1 LRVDT
6 SERRDYPRRC
16 DISGCEKDDDM
27 MVTKNALKARLKQ
40 GLPCFGTWLHTASPS
55 VAEMVSYVGLDF
67 VIIDLEHGPG
77 GVETATA
84 MMQAMAAG
92 GTTAMIRVP
101 SGDPAY
107 LKRIVDAGAQA
118 LLIPMVNTADE
129 AKGIVDACLYPPRG
143 QRGNAAIVVRGSRY
157 GLIEDYVARAHEE
170 MLIVPQI
177 ETVAAVDNAGAIAAV
192 PGIDMV
198 FIGPVDLSGSA
209 GLPDQTGHPQVERLI
224 AKALAAI
231 RAAGKPAGTVP
242 RVARDWRDLFAD
254 GFSLVATGSDLIHIR
269 QGALAQ
275 AEEWRK
281 HMGAKVG

>member
-1 LRVDT
+1 
-6 SERRDYPRRC
+6 
-16 DISGCEKDDDM
+16 M
-27 MVTKNALKARLKQ
+27 MMAKNALKARLAQ
-40 GLPCFGTWLHTASPS
+40 GLPCFGTWLHSASPS
-55 VAEMVSYVGLDF
+55 VAEMVSYCRLDF

-77 GVETATA
+77 GIETATA

-118 LLIPMVNTADE
+118 VLIPMVNTADE
-129 AKGIVDACLYPPRG
+129 AKAIVDACLYPPRG
-143 QRGNAAIVVRGSRY
+143 QRGNAAIVVRGSRF
-157 GLIEDYVARAHEE
+157 GLVEDYVARAHEE

-209 GLPDQTGHPQVERLI
+209 GLPGQTGAPEVERLI
-224 AKALAAI
+224 AKAFNSI
-231 RAAGKPAGTVP
+231 RTAGKPVGTVP
-242 RVARDWRDLFAD
+242 REGRDWRALFAD
-254 GFSLVATGSDLIHIR
+254 GYALVATGSDLIHIR
-269 QGALAQ
+269 QGVLAQ
-275 AEEWRK
+275 AEEWRR
-281 HMGAKVG
+281 HMDATIG

>member
-1 LRVDT
+1 MTV
-6 SERRDYPRRC
+6 
-16 DISGCEKDDDM
+16 M
-27 MVTKNALKARLKQ
+27 KNALKARLAQ
-40 GLPCFGTWLHTASPS
+40 GLPCFGTWLHTASPN
-55 VAEMVSYVGLDF
+55 VAEMVGYCGLDF

-92 GTTAMIRVP
+92 GTTAMVRIP

-107 LKRIVDAGAQA
+107 LKRIVDDGAQA
-118 LLIPMVNTADE
+118 VLIPMVNTAAE
-129 AKGIVDACLYPPRG
+129 ARGIVDACLYPPRG

-177 ETVAAVDNAGAIAAV
+177 ETVAAVDNAGAIASV

-209 GLPDQTGHPQVERLI
+209 GLPGETGAPEVERLI
-224 AKALAAI
+224 AKSLAAI

-242 RVARDWRDLFAD
+242 RQGRDWPALFAD
-254 GFSLVATGSDLIHIR
+254 GFALVATGSDLIHIR
-269 QGALAQ
+269 AGALAQ
-275 AEEWRK
+275 ADEWRR
-281 HMGAKVG
+281 HRSAKGG